1 MNWKKEHEAM
11 LKEIGQKLCELRKE
25 QGMSQLDLAVEADL
39 SQTFIS
45 RLERG
50 VANPTVKSLQRIT
63 HILGRKIT
71 IDII

>member
-1 MNWKKEHEAM
+1 MSWKKEHEAM

-50 VANPTVKSLQRIT
+50 AANPTVKSLQRIA

>member
-1 MNWKKEHEAM
+1 MSWKKEHEAM

-50 VANPTVKSLQRIT
+50 AANPTVQSLQRIA

>member
-1 MNWKKEHEAM
+1 MSWKKEHEAM

-50 VANPTVKSLQRIT
+50 VANPTVKSLQRIA

-71 IDII
+71 IDMI